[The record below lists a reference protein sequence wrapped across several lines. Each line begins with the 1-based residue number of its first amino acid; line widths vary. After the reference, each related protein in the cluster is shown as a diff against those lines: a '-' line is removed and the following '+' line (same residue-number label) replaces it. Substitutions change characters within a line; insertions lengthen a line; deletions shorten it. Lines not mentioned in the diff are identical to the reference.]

1 MPVVFA
7 FKNDYLK
14 NTLSRGTLDVKC
26 RNDLQKLSSSAHEK
40 IETLKLFFSNEHL
53 LDKDIKEIA
62 GKVISMT
69 HIEKIHADFGK

>member
-7 FKNDYLK
+7 YKNDYLK
-14 NTLSRGTLDVKC
+14 NKLSRGTLDIKC
-26 RNDLQKLSSSAHEK
+26 RNDLQKLSASAHER

-62 GKVISMT
+62 AKIGLMT